1 MVGRFTL
8 LLLVPIIF
16 FCSAPLFAGENDYV
30 GHKKYFYLCSIQKD
44 CFYCESCAKE
54 MYKVKIR
61 NNADKK
67 IKSVYYQFYSP
78 LYQKVI
84 TKEAVIEG
92 DQIDNQ
98 NIGILSVCI
107 DNKFHWAI
115 SKIVYE
121 DNSDVSFLVEG
132 PLRKYHQ
139 EPDECNCNIG
149 PLDKRFEKMN
159 SK

>member
-1 MVGRFTL
+1 MVGRFTR
-8 LLLVPIIF
+8 LLLVPVF
-16 FCSAPLFAGENDYV
+16 LFCSISLFAGENDYV
-30 GHKKYFYLCSIQKD
+30 NHKKYFYLCSITKD

-54 MYKVKIR
+54 MYKIKIR
-61 NNADKK
+61 NNADKR
-67 IKSVYYQFYSP
+67 IKSVYYQYYSP

-98 NIGILSVCI
+98 NTGILYVCVT
-107 DNKFHWAI
+107 NRFHWAI

-121 DNSDVSFLVEG
+121 DNSDANFLVDV

-149 PLDKRFEKMN
+149 PLDKRFELHH
-159 SK
+159 